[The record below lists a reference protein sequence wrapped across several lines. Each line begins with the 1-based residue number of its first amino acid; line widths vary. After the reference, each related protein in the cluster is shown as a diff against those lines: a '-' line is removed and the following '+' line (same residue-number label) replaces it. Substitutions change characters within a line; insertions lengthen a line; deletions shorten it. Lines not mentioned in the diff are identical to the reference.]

1 MRFWWLSFEKGDNYL
16 DKHRSRHR
24 IDGLEKCPLEPTE
37 EAGVRHR
44 IDGLE
49 SYDVV
54 NGQVLAVRHRID
66 GLENG

>member
-1 MRFWWLSFEKGDNYL
+1 MSGYHLNRGMVGGLRFV
-16 DKHRSRHR
+16 RHR
-24 IDGLEKCPLEPTE
+24 IDGLEKCPLETTE